1 MAAGAV
7 DIVPNRRRLRPMNLT
22 VDVLPPRKRL
32 RGKQQKPANYPEMP
46 SASPFYCPMHGCG
59 LGMAIVFDNL
69 AKAFVVNMPSTID
82 RRVPLDHNKETYVT
96 LSLMRRCCKA
106 MGALVAPAL
115 AHSGI
120 YGVCYLRFKYDMHR
134 YGLNWSGHWP
144 QAEWLAAH
152 RADPALARQLAIAW
166 NTDGK
171 TRPPSQLEAWRNR
184 YSLPRGLVRLEFPHD
199 LYPFTTQ
206 VSSDSDGTN
215 DENEE
220 SSESET

>member
-1 MAAGAV
+1 MQ
-7 DIVPNRRRLRPMNLT
+7 D
-22 VDVLPPRKRL
+22 
-32 RGKQQKPANYPEMP
+32 
-46 SASPFYCPMHGCG
+46 CG
-59 LGMAIVFDNL
+59 LGATLFVNYL
-69 AKAFVVNMPSTID
+69 AKPFVACGVT
-82 RRVPLDHNKETYVT
+82 VPGEDTVAAVIRLQRTSFDGSVRLACTA
-96 LSLMRRCCKA
+96 LSHMRRCCKA
-106 MGALVAPAL
+106 MDDLVAPAL
-115 AHSGI
+115 ARSGL
-120 YGVCYLRFKYDMHR
+120 YGVCYVRFRRDMSKC
-134 YGLNWSGHWP
+134 GLDWFGYWP
-144 QAEWLAAH
+144 QTEWLAAH
-152 RADPALARQLAIAW
+152 RADPAAARQLAIAW